1 MPNQIPTIPASNTEE
16 EGVIK
21 FKLEFNAAPP
31 QEVASTAELT
41 VWRQI
46 LHRLGLTGRDPSRYE
61 GLAYGNVSQRTGPR
75 QFVISG
81 TQTGGK
87 STLSPDDYCEVVD
100 FDLAKNWVLAEG
112 PIEPSSE
119 ALTHGTIYAGNQDIR
134 CVLHVHSPTLWHHS
148 KRLGLLE
155 TDAAIAYGTPALAQ
169 AVGQIVRERTFGIIS
184 MRGHEDGL
192 IAFAET
198 IAQAGMELVNS
209 LAKAEK
215 IDILATTIPVR
226 QLG

>member
-1 MPNQIPTIPASNTEE
+1 MSTIPASNAEK

-31 QEVASTAELT
+31 PGLASTAELT

-46 LHRLGLTGRDPSRYE
+46 LHRLGLTGRDSARYH
-61 GLAYGNVSQRTGPR
+61 GFAYGNVSLRTGPR

-87 STLSPDDYCEVVD
+87 SMLTPVDYCAVLD

-119 ALTHGTIYAGNQDIR
+119 ALTHGAIYAGNQNIM
-134 CVLHVHSPTLWHHS
+134 CALHVHSPTLWHHS

-169 AVGQIVRERTFGIIS
+169 AVGQLVQNRPLGIIS

-192 IAFAET
+192 IAFADT
-198 IAQAGMELVNS
+198 IAQAGMELVIG

-215 IDILATTIPVR
+215 LDILAAAKPVR